1 MSLGLRISLKF
12 VISELV
18 DGENRDHI
26 KVSVMYIL
34 GILKIRRRLLT
45 GIVRGIFTQISKP
58 KQIVV
63 HTYCLLD
70 FS

>member
-63 HTYCLLD
+63 YTYFLT
-70 FS
+70 